1 MFRIGHSV
9 DIHRLVE
16 NRKLMLGGIEI
27 PYELGLL
34 GHSDADVLLHAISEA
49 IIGALVLGDLGTFF
63 PDNDPKYKNI
73 DSKIL
78 TKEIVNI
85 MENKGY
91 EVNNLD
97 CLLILE
103 KPKMRP
109 HIDNIRKSISELL
122 HTDIDNV
129 NVKATT
135 NEKMGEI
142 GRGEAIQAHAVI
154 LLRKKVM

>member
-1 MFRIGHSV
+1 
-9 DIHRLVE
+9 
-16 NRKLMLGGIEI
+16 
-27 PYELGLL
+27 
-34 GHSDADVLLHAISEA
+34 
-49 IIGALVLGDLGTFF
+49 
-63 PDNDPKYKNI
+63 
-73 DSKIL
+73 
-78 TKEIVNI
+78 

>member
-49 IIGALVLGDLGTFF
+49 IIGALALGDLGTFF

-78 TKEIVNI
+78 TKEIVSI
-85 MENKGY
+85 MESNGY